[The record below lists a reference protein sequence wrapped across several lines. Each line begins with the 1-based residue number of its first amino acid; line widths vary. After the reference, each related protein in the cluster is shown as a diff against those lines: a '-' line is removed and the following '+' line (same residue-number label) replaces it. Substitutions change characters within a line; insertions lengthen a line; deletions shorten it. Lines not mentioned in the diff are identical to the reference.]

1 MLFTIVICIIIIV
14 LLFWGLY
21 RYKRQITDLAKQLEN
36 MPQKSNQRLTLEVQ
50 SSDFIRL
57 CDAINNRLNEQQE
70 AAIAALEAS
79 KELQYTISCVSH
91 DIRTPL
97 TGADGYIQ
105 LLSGTKDEEKRKR
118 YCGIIHARLKDL
130 EGLLDELFLY
140 TRLCSGTVDILC
152 CPVQIYPPLCDSLA
166 VFYEKFQESKREP
179 CIKFENEALTAIADA
194 STLRRIFRNL
204 ISNAL
209 THGTGNLF
217 IVQKGNTIYFENDVL
232 DAGEIDM
239 EHLFDRFYR
248 GDTARRGPNAG
259 LGLSIAQR
267 LASQMQADLSASLTG
282 RRLRF
287 TLTLCPV

>member
-1 MLFTIVICIIIIV
+1 MLFVIVICIIIIV
-14 LLFWGLY
+14 FLFFCLY
-21 RYKRQITDLAKQLEN
+21 RYKRQLADLARQLEAL
-36 MPQKSNQRLTLEVQ
+36 PQKSNQRLTLEVQ
-50 SSDFIRL
+50 SSEFVRL
-57 CDAINNRLNEQQE
+57 CDAINSRLNEQQE
-70 AAIAALEAS
+70 TAIAALEAS
-79 KELQYTISCVSH
+79 KELQYTISCISH

-105 LLSGTKDEEKRKR
+105 LLGGTKDEEKRKR

-140 TRLCSGTVDILC
+140 TRLCSEAVDLSC

-179 CIKFENEALTAIADA
+179 CLKFEDEAFTAMADA
-194 STLRRIFRNL
+194 PTLRRIFRNL

-232 DAGEIDM
+232 DAGEIDI

-248 GDTARRGPNAG
+248 GDAARHSANAG
-259 LGLSIAQR
+259 LGLSIAKR
-267 LASQMQADLSASLTG
+267 LATQMQADLTASLTG